1 MRRLRIRLN
10 DQKRFVCSAAMAAV
24 FVLLA
29 GGANGL
35 AAPTVWCVPS
45 LSVNPSCT
53 MAPTPHTISKA
64 VSLAS
69 SGDTIIVGPGTYNE
83 SVTINAAITLL
94 GAQAGNDARV
104 NRHDPA
110 KESTVDATGKGS
122 SAFYVHEESVVIDG
136 FTVEGAHSYGSP
148 TPYPAGIYVGSY
160 KYVQVL
166 NNILQNS
173 STGVYQ
179 YGGGQDVI
187 EHNLFRNNNEG
198 GEVDSGYGIFLNGV
212 PYVVITENEFTG
224 NKAAAVGSMN
234 ETQDASITNNTSEND
249 GSFVIFIN
257 TYWTHFSHNHGKNFG
272 HTGVLPALPGPPP
285 IYADAAV
292 VIGPGNL
299 FLVISDNDLEKGEAP
314 ISNGIAFTTVFG
326 TSTAP
331 NANWYLNVIN
341 NKIERFPGNGIVAE
355 EELVSSTPTGTLYGP
370 GSFIVGNKV
379 SDNGLDGIF
388 IQGASTY
395 NSSIPLDDNEAE
407 GNHVFDCHDTSTGTG
422 TLGTGNT
429 WLNNTGN
436 LSYPTGLCTPGR
448 GHDHD

>member
-1 MRRLRIRLN
+1 
-10 DQKRFVCSAAMAAV
+10 
-24 FVLLA
+24 
-29 GGANGL
+29 
-35 AAPTVWCVPS
+35 
-45 LSVNPSCT
+45 
-53 MAPTPHTISKA
+53 
-64 VSLAS
+64 
-69 SGDTIIVGPGTYNE
+69 
-83 SVTINAAITLL
+83 
-94 GAQAGNDARV
+94 
-104 NRHDPA
+104 
-110 KESTVDATGKGS
+110 
-122 SAFYVHEESVVIDG
+122 
-136 FTVEGAHSYGSP
+136 
-148 TPYPAGIYVGSY
+148 
-160 KYVQVL
+160 
-166 NNILQNS
+166 
-173 STGVYQ
+173 
-179 YGGGQDVI
+179 
-187 EHNLFRNNNEG
+187 
-198 GEVDSGYGIFLNGV
+198 
-212 PYVVITENEFTG
+212 
-224 NKAAAVGSMN
+224 
-234 ETQDASITNNTSEND
+234 
-249 GSFVIFIN
+249 
-257 TYWTHFSHNHGKNFG
+257 
-272 HTGVLPALPGPPP
+272 
-285 IYADAAV
+285 
-292 VIGPGNL
+292 
-299 FLVISDNDLEKGEAP
+299 VISDNDLEKGEAP

>member
-1 MRRLRIRLN
+1 M
-10 DQKRFVCSAAMAAV
+10 
-24 FVLLA
+24 
-29 GGANGL
+29 
-35 AAPTVWCVPS
+35 
-45 LSVNPSCT
+45 
-53 MAPTPHTISKA
+53 
-64 VSLAS
+64 
-69 SGDTIIVGPGTYNE
+69 
-83 SVTINAAITLL
+83 
-94 GAQAGNDARV
+94 
-104 NRHDPA
+104 
-110 KESTVDATGKGS
+110 
-122 SAFYVHEESVVIDG
+122 
-136 FTVEGAHSYGSP
+136 
-148 TPYPAGIYVGSY
+148 
-160 KYVQVL
+160 
-166 NNILQNS
+166 
-173 STGVYQ
+173 
-179 YGGGQDVI
+179 
-187 EHNLFRNNNEG
+187 
-198 GEVDSGYGIFLNGV
+198 
-212 PYVVITENEFTG
+212 VITENEFTG

-407 GNHVFDCHDTSTGTG
+407 GNHAFDCHDTSTGTG

-429 WLNNTGN
+429 
-436 LSYPTGLCTPGR
+436 
-448 GHDHD
+448 

>member
-1 MRRLRIRLN
+1 
-10 DQKRFVCSAAMAAV
+10 
-24 FVLLA
+24 
-29 GGANGL
+29 
-35 AAPTVWCVPS
+35 
-45 LSVNPSCT
+45 

-94 GAQAGNDARV
+94 GAQAGNDARL

-212 PYVVITENEFTG
+212 P
-224 NKAAAVGSMN
+224 
-234 ETQDASITNNTSEND
+234 
-249 GSFVIFIN
+249 
-257 TYWTHFSHNHGKNFG
+257 
-272 HTGVLPALPGPPP
+272 
-285 IYADAAV
+285 
-292 VIGPGNL
+292 
-299 FLVISDNDLEKGEAP
+299 
-314 ISNGIAFTTVFG
+314 
-326 TSTAP
+326 
-331 NANWYLNVIN
+331 
-341 NKIERFPGNGIVAE
+341 
-355 EELVSSTPTGTLYGP
+355 
-370 GSFIVGNKV
+370 
-379 SDNGLDGIF
+379 
-388 IQGASTY
+388 
-395 NSSIPLDDNEAE
+395 
-407 GNHVFDCHDTSTGTG
+407 
-422 TLGTGNT
+422 
-429 WLNNTGN
+429 
-436 LSYPTGLCTPGR
+436 
-448 GHDHD
+448 

>member
-1 MRRLRIRLN
+1 MIRLHIMLN
-10 DQKRFVCSAAMAAV
+10 NRRRFIFPAAMGAV
-24 FVLLA
+24 LVLIA
-29 GGANGL
+29 GSANAL
-35 AAPTVWCVPS
+35 AAPTVRCVPS
-45 LSVNPSCT
+45 ASLNPSCT
-53 MAPTPHTISKA
+53 GSTTYPTIQKA
-64 VSLAS
+64 VNAAND
-69 SGDTIIVGPGTYNE
+69 GDIIVVGPGYYNE

-104 NRHDPA
+104 DRHDPA
-110 KESTVDATGKGS
+110 KESIVDATGKGS
-122 SAFYVHEESVVIDG
+122 SALYVDEESVVIDG

-148 TPYPAGIYVGSY
+148 SPYPAGIYVGSY

-173 STGVYQ
+173 STGVYL
-179 YGGGQDVI
+179 YGAGQDVI

-212 PYVVITENEFTG
+212 PYLVITENEFTG
-224 NKAAAVGSMN
+224 NKAAAIGSMN

-249 GSFVIFIN
+249 GSFVIFKD
-257 TYWTHFSHNHGKNFG
+257 TYWTHFSNNHGKNFG
-272 HTGVLPALPGPPP
+272 HTGVLPVLPGPPP

-299 FLVISDNDLEKGEAP
+299 FLVISNNDLEKGEAP

-355 EELVSSTPTGTLYGP
+355 EALVSSTPTGTLYGP

-379 SDNGLDGIF
+379 FDNGLDGIF
-388 IQGASTY
+388 IEGASTY
-395 NSSIPLDDNEAE
+395 NSGIPLDDNEAE

-436 LSYPTGLCTPGR
+436 LSYPTGLCTPR
-448 GHDHD
+448 